1 MLKYSHV
8 AFADLSLESIDE
20 NINAV
25 LFKYAWSDLK

>member
-25 LFKYAWSDLK
+25 LFKYA